1 MIVATGISFG
11 IRPPGPDT
19 VGAFNMSITGEIPQ
33 GLVLCM
39 QETHTHVHTH
49 MRIHIHIHIQLLSLN
64 LGVKYEFKLEVSTDL
79 TSIIYPRRDLPII
92 VDCTE

>member
-33 GLVLCM
+33 GLVMRM

-49 MRIHIHIHIQLLSLN
+49 VRIHIQLLSLN
-64 LGVKYEFKLEVSTDL
+64 LGVKYEFTLEVSTDL
-79 TSIIYPRRDLPII
+79 TSIIYPRRDLSVI